1 MTITARRTRVT
12 RFGAWAIVSSIAIV
26 GATVAPAVALPGE
39 QPADTWMVN
48 GPVWSLGTRRGV
60 LWIVGRF
67 DQFRSAASG
76 GTIVDV
82 DNVAA
87 VDIDTGLPVDGLHLP
102 SVTGGNNP
110 IVYDVSFGGRRV
122 FIGGKFTSVDGQ
134 ARKNIAALDPVT
146 GELLPF
152 TANAPGLRTVLGAPD
167 GSVYAGG
174 RTDLRHYTASGAL
187 DGAFTRQVPD
197 TNSVNGPTIR
207 DLTFAPDGDV
217 LTSGAFDTLNGANQ
231 RVAAKLDPVTGQ
243 RRSWSLGGFL
253 GDKAVGVDMYV
264 DEALGAL
271 FLAVG
276 GSDYAG
282 RYRLSDGGLIWKTDT
297 SGAAQAVSSVGDGT
311 VVFGGHYQAVG
322 ARPGIAC
329 GSNKHPTGNCT
340 RRLRIA
346 AFDVDDGFLVDGWA
360 PDIAPLYFGI
370 RAVLVNEGTLHL
382 GGEFRTIEG
391 VPQTFYG
398 MLV

>member
-1 MTITARRTRVT
+1 MTMTTRRPRVT
-12 RFGAWAIVSSIAIV
+12 RFGVCAIVSSIAIV

-60 LWIVGRF
+60 IWIVGRF
-67 DQFRSAASG
+67 DQFRSAANG
-76 GTIVDV
+76 GTVV
-82 DNVAA
+82 EVHNVAA
-87 VDIDTGLPVDGLHLP
+87 VDIATGLPVDGLHLP
-102 SVTGGNNP
+102 SVTGGTNP
-110 IVYDVSFGGRRV
+110 IVYDLSFGGRRL
-122 FIGGKFTSVDGQ
+122 FIGGKFTSVDGK
-134 ARKNIAALDPVT
+134 ARKNIAALDPAT

-253 GDKAVGVDMYV
+253 GDKAVGVDMHV
-264 DEALGAL
+264 DEGLDAL

-276 GSDYAG
+276 GSDYAA
-282 RYRLSDGGLIWKTDT
+282 RYRLSNGALIWKTDT
-297 SGAAQAVSSVGDGT
+297 SGAAQAVSSFGDGT

-340 RRLRIA
+340 RRLRLA

-370 RAVLVNEGTLHL
+370 RAVLVNEGALHL

-391 VPQTFYG
+391 TPQTFYG